1 MKKLLTILLPI
12 LAVVGFSSIFI
23 VDETQQVV
31 ILQLGKPVKTVT
43 EPGLNVKLPFP
54 FQEKIT
60 FDDRLLEYDSPPEEI
75 LSKDKKSLIVDN
87 YVRWKIVYPLQFLKT
102 VQAIPTAK
110 SRMDDIVYSELRREL
125 GTHDMVEIITE
136 NREEIMDIV
145 TRQSNSATLA
155 YGISVVD
162 VRIRRVDLP
171 AENEESIYARM
182 EAERKR
188 QANKFRS
195 EGEEEAQKIRAATDR
210 DKTIILADAY
220 KEAEKI
226 RGEGDAKAVQIYAR
240 SYSADPKFYEFVRT
254 LDTYKKVVD
263 DKTTLVLP
271 SGSKLFKL
279 LMDGKKF

>member
-1 MKKLLTILLPI
+1 MKKALSLLLPVI
-12 LAVVGFSSIFI
+12 ALVGFSAIFI
-23 VDETQQVV
+23 VDETEQVV

-43 EPGLNVKLPFP
+43 KPGLNFKLPFP
-54 FQEKIT
+54 IQEKIT

-87 YVRWKIVYPLQFLKT
+87 YVRWKIVDPLQFLKT

-136 NREEIMDIV
+136 NREQIMDVI
-145 TRQSNSATLA
+145 TRESNSATLD

-171 AENEESIYARM
+171 AENEASIYARM

-220 KEAEKI
+220 KEAERI
-226 RGEGDAKAVQIYAR
+226 RGEGDAKAVQVYAR
-240 SYSADPKFYEFVRT
+240 SYSSDPKFYEFVRT

-271 SGSKLFKL
+271 SDSKLFKL
-279 LMDGKKF
+279 LLDGK

>member
-1 MKKLLTILLPI
+1 MKRLLALALPI
-12 LAVVGFSSIFI
+12 LTLIGLSSIFI

-43 EPGLNVKLPFP
+43 EPGFNVKLPFP
-54 FQEKIT
+54 FQEKIV
-60 FDDRLLEYDSPPEEI
+60 FDDRLLEYDSPPEAI

-87 YVRWKIVYPLQFLKT
+87 YVRWKIVDPLQFLKT

-125 GTHDMVEIITE
+125 GTHDMVEIITQ
-136 NREEIMDIV
+136 NREEIMDVV
-145 TRQSNSATLA
+145 TRASNEATLS
-155 YGISVVD
+155 YGISVID

-195 EGEEEAQKIRAATDR
+195 EGSEEAQKIRAATDR

-220 KEAEKI
+220 KEAERI
-226 RGEGDAKAVQIYAR
+226 RGEGDAKAVQVYAK
-240 SYSADPKFYEFVRT
+240 SYSSDPKFYEFVRT
-254 LDTYKKVVD
+254 LDAYKKVVD

-271 SGSKLFKL
+271 SDSKLFKL
-279 LMDGKKF
+279 LIEGK

>member
-1 MKKLLTILLPI
+1 MKKILSVLLPV
-12 LAVVGFSSIFI
+12 LALVGFSSIFI
-23 VDETQQVV
+23 VDETEQVV
-31 ILQLGKPVKTVT
+31 ILQLGKPVKTLT
-43 EPGLNVKLPFP
+43 KPGLNFKLPFP
-54 FQEKIT
+54 LQEKIT

-87 YVRWKIVYPLQFLKT
+87 YVRWKIVDPLQFLKT
-102 VQAIPTAK
+102 VQAVPTAK

-136 NREEIMDIV
+136 NREQIMDII
-145 TRQSNSATLA
+145 TKQSNSATLA

-226 RGEGDAKAVQIYAR
+226 RGEGDAKAVQVYAK

-254 LDTYKKVVD
+254 LDAYKKVVD

-271 SGSKLFKL
+271 SDSKLFKL
-279 LMDGKKF
+279 LMDGN

>member
-1 MKKLLTILLPI
+1 MKKALSLLLPI
-12 LAVVGFSSIFI
+12 IALVGFSSIFI
-23 VDETQQVV
+23 VDETEQVV

-43 EPGLNVKLPFP
+43 KPGLNFKLPFP
-54 FQEKIT
+54 IQEKIT

-87 YVRWKIVYPLQFLKT
+87 YVRWKIVDPLQFLKT

-136 NREEIMDIV
+136 NREEIMDVI
-145 TRQSNSATLA
+145 TKESNSATLD

-171 AENEESIYARM
+171 AENEASIYARM

-220 KEAEKI
+220 KEAERI
-226 RGEGDAKAVQIYAR
+226 RGEGDAKAVQVYAR
-240 SYSADPKFYEFVRT
+240 SYSSDPKFYEFVRT

-271 SGSKLFKL
+271 SDSKLFKL
-279 LMDGKKF
+279 LLDGK

>member
-1 MKKLLTILLPI
+1 MKRLLALALPI
-12 LAVVGFSSIFI
+12 LTLIGLSSIFI
-23 VDETQQVV
+23 VDETEQVV
-31 ILQLGKPVKTVT
+31 ILQLGKPVKTIT
-43 EPGLNVKLPFP
+43 TPGLNVKLPFP
-54 FQEKIT
+54 FQEKIV
-60 FDDRLLEYDSPPEEI
+60 FDDRLLEYDSPPEAI

-87 YVRWKIVYPLQFLKT
+87 YVRWKIVDPLQFLKT

-125 GTHDMVEIITE
+125 GTHDMVEIITQ
-136 NREEIMDIV
+136 NREEIMDVV
-145 TRQSNSATLA
+145 TSASNEATLS
-155 YGISVVD
+155 YGISVID

-195 EGEEEAQKIRAATDR
+195 EGSEEAQKIRAATDR

-220 KEAEKI
+220 KEAERI
-226 RGEGDAKAVQIYAR
+226 RGEGDAKAVQVYAR
-240 SYSADPKFYEFVRT
+240 SYSSDPKFYEFVRT
-254 LDTYKKVVD
+254 LDAYKKVVD

-271 SGSKLFKL
+271 SDSKLFKL
-279 LMDGKKF
+279 LIEGK

>member
-87 YVRWKIVYPLQFLKT
+87 YVRWKIIDPLQFLKT

-226 RGEGDAKAVQIYAR
+226 RGEGDARAVQIYAR

-254 LDTYKKVVD
+254 LDTYKQVVD

-279 LMDGKKF
+279 LIDGK

>member
-1 MKKLLTILLPI
+1 MKKALSLLLPVI
-12 LAVVGFSSIFI
+12 ALVGFSSIFI
-23 VDETQQVV
+23 VDETEQVV

-43 EPGLNVKLPFP
+43 KPGLNFKLPFP
-54 FQEKIT
+54 IQEKIT

-87 YVRWKIVYPLQFLKT
+87 YVRWKIVDPLQFLKT

-136 NREEIMDIV
+136 NREQIMDVI
-145 TRQSNSATLA
+145 TKESNSATLD

-171 AENEESIYARM
+171 AENEASIYARM

-220 KEAEKI
+220 KEAERI
-226 RGEGDAKAVQIYAR
+226 RGEGDAKAVQVYAR
-240 SYSADPKFYEFVRT
+240 SYSSDPKFYEFVRT

-271 SGSKLFKL
+271 SDSKLFKL
-279 LMDGKKF
+279 LLDGK

>member
-1 MKKLLTILLPI
+1 MKRLLALILPVLG
-12 LAVVGFSSIFI
+12 LVGLSSIFI

-31 ILQLGKPVKTVT
+31 ILQLGKPVRTIT
-43 EPGLNVKLPFP
+43 EPGFNAKLPFP
-54 FQEKIT
+54 FQERIV

-87 YVRWKIVYPLQFLKT
+87 YVRWKIVDPLQFLKT

-125 GTHDMVEIITE
+125 GTHDMVEIITQ
-136 NREEIMDIV
+136 NREEIMDVV
-145 TRQSNSATLA
+145 TKASNKATLS
-155 YGISVVD
+155 YGISVID

-171 AENEESIYARM
+171 SENEESIYARM

-195 EGEEEAQKIRAATDR
+195 EGSEEAQKIRAATDR

-226 RGEGDAKAVQIYAR
+226 RGEGDAKAVQVYAR
-240 SYSADPKFYEFVRT
+240 SYSSDPKFYEFVRT
-254 LDTYKKVVD
+254 LDAYKKVVD

-271 SGSKLFKL
+271 SDSKLFKL
-279 LMDGKKF
+279 LIEGK

>member
-87 YVRWKIVYPLQFLKT
+87 YVRWKIVDPLQFLKT

-226 RGEGDAKAVQIYAR
+226 RGEGDARAVQIYAR

-254 LDTYKKVVD
+254 LDTYKQVVD

-279 LMDGKKF
+279 LMDGK

>member
-87 YVRWKIVYPLQFLKT
+87 YVRWKIVDPLQFLKT
-102 VQAIPTAK
+102 VQAIPTAI

-226 RGEGDAKAVQIYAR
+226 RGEGDARAVQIYAR

-254 LDTYKKVVD
+254 LDTYKQVVD

-279 LMDGKKF
+279 LMDGK

>member
-1 MKKLLTILLPI
+1 MKRLIALILPV
-12 LAVVGFSSIFI
+12 LALVGLSSIFI
-23 VDETQQVV
+23 VDETEQVV
-31 ILQLGKPVKTVT
+31 ILQLGKPVKTIID
-43 EPGLNVKLPFP
+43 PGFNAKLPFP
-54 FQEKIT
+54 FQEKIV

-87 YVRWKIVYPLQFLKT
+87 YVRWKIIDPLQFLKT

-136 NREEIMDIV
+136 NREDIMDVV
-145 TRQSNSATLA
+145 TKASNEATLS
-155 YGISVVD
+155 YGISVID

-171 AENEESIYARM
+171 SENEESIYARM

-195 EGEEEAQKIRAATDR
+195 EGSEEAQKIRAATDR

-240 SYSADPKFYEFVRT
+240 SYSSDPKFYEFVRT
-254 LDTYKKVVD
+254 LDAYKKVVD

-271 SGSKLFKL
+271 SDSKLFKL
-279 LMDGKKF
+279 LIEGK

>member
-1 MKKLLTILLPI
+1 MKRLLALILPVLG
-12 LAVVGFSSIFI
+12 LVGLSSIFI

-31 ILQLGKPVKTVT
+31 ILQLGKPVRTIT
-43 EPGLNVKLPFP
+43 EPGFNAKLPFP
-54 FQEKIT
+54 FQERIV

-87 YVRWKIVYPLQFLKT
+87 YVRWKIVDPLQFLKT

-125 GTHDMVEIITE
+125 GTHDMVEIITQ
-136 NREEIMDIV
+136 NREEIMDVV
-145 TRQSNSATLA
+145 TNASNKATLS
-155 YGISVVD
+155 YGISVID

-171 AENEESIYARM
+171 SENEESIYARM

-195 EGEEEAQKIRAATDR
+195 EGSEEAQKIRAATDR

-226 RGEGDAKAVQIYAR
+226 RGEGDAKAVQVYAR
-240 SYSADPKFYEFVRT
+240 SYSSDPKFYEFVRT
-254 LDTYKKVVD
+254 LDAYKKVVD

-271 SGSKLFKL
+271 SDSKLFKL
-279 LMDGKKF
+279 LIEGK

>member
-1 MKKLLTILLPI
+1 MKKLLTILLPV

-87 YVRWKIVYPLQFLKT
+87 YVRWKIVDPLQFLKT

-182 EAERKR
+182 DAERKR

-226 RGEGDAKAVQIYAR
+226 RGEGDAKAVQVYAR

-279 LMDGKKF
+279 LMDGK